1 MIRLLTL
8 AFAALGGLIAGSF
21 FNVCIH
27 RLPRRES
34 VVSPGSRCPNCGAAI
49 GWRDNIPILSWIALR
64 GRCRQCSARISAQ
77 YPLIELVT
85 AVVAVAVVAVTP
97 VGPLLA
103 SRLVLAGI
111 LIVLFMIDLE
121 HQILPNVITLPGI
134 VVGFL
139 FSLVAPPGPISSLA
153 GIVLGGGVLYL
164 IGTAYYVVRKEEGM
178 GMGDVKML
186 AMIGA
191 FLGWQAVVLTV
202 VLSSFAGAVIGLALI
217 VFTRADMRHALP
229 FGTFLALGAMVA
241 MVAGDAIVSWYTGLY
256 PTL

>member
-1 MIRLLTL
+1 
-8 AFAALGGLIAGSF
+8 
-21 FNVCIH
+21 
-27 RLPRRES
+27 
-34 VVSPGSRCPNCGAAI
+34 VSPGSRCPNCGAAI